1 MYSAITDVNTIVKI
15 DKAISSIKALNNF
28 IHLIIVIILDG
39 TKGDSKID
47 WRNSGNLGNEVND
60 WGE

>member
-28 IHLIIVIILDG
+28 IHLIIVITLDG

-47 WRNSGNLGNEVND
+47 
-60 WGE
+60 